1 MGPFFFNC
9 YFSGAKCPVLNDLK
23 RSFLN
28 TQLIQPLRSQSIEP
42 PKSFGRIEHY
52 LTGFSGCFCWSL
64 LGILAVGF
72 LTESSCD
79 ASSVEET
86 YRRGGGLRAAA
97 AAYQLQLA

>member
-1 MGPFFFNC
+1 MGPFFSIDIFLVQI
-9 YFSGAKCPVLNDLK
+9 CPVSNDLK

-28 TQLIQPLRSQSIEP
+28 TQLIQPLRSQTDLLMAQ
-42 PKSFGRIEHY
+42 Y
-52 LTGFSGCFCWSL
+52 LTGFSGCFCWSV

-86 YRRGGGLRAAA
+86 YRWGGGLRAAA

>member
-64 LGILAVGF
+64 LGILAVGL
-72 LTESSCD
+72 LT
-79 ASSVEET
+79 
-86 YRRGGGLRAAA
+86 
-97 AAYQLQLA
+97 